1 MEHPGPFL
9 ISLNIADCLVLP
21 GEFFPSLS
29 FPGLFYCQIRRTLP
43 GTYLAPMWMT
53 QKDWQPTYPRRWS
66 YSYARNADC

>member
-43 GTYLAPMWMT
+43 GTYLAPIVDASIWPMG
-53 QKDWQPTYPRRWS
+53 KS
-66 YSYARNADC
+66 FERNTKMIA